1 MNEPLFLLLALS
13 MIVSYVLL
21 TGGERPIRPRLR
33 ELQESRDRAIRDIE
47 QSAKDAMEGFDN
59 DLRRR
64 Q

>member
-1 MNEPLFLLLALS
+1 MTEPLFLLLALS
-13 MIVSYVLL
+13 IIVSYVLL

-33 ELQESRDRAIRDIE
+33 ELDEARDQAIRDIQ
-47 QSAKDAMEGFDN
+47 QSANDAMEGFDN